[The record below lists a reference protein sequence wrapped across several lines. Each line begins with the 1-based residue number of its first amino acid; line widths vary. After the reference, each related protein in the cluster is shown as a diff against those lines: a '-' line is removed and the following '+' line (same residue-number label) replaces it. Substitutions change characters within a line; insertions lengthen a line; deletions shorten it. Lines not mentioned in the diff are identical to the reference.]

1 MLLAA
6 LNGCQ
11 GGPTRSNEIS
21 TTSAAAP
28 TSGASAPARSP
39 APPVKDQ
46 AAPSK
51 AEVAERLAGIGAGEE
66 REIGAGVFM
75 TMHRVQATEPLG
87 DGWHLARST
96 EGAFSVEMPL
106 PFNDFRTRAR
116 ATDDVELRT
125 HTVGGKTPGR
135 LAFSASCMARRDGK
149 LGPEARAPG
158 SDRSEVKGT
167 PPAAHQRTVDFE
179 DMTCFLIVEAQGP
192 DPLPPEADRLR
203 FLRSLKR
210 TGKPVW

>member
-1 MLLAA
+1 MA
-6 LNGCQ
+6 
-11 GGPTRSNEIS
+11 
-21 TTSAAAP
+21 
-28 TSGASAPARSP
+28 
-39 APPVKDQ
+39 D
-46 AAPSK
+46 
-51 AEVAERLAGIGAGEE
+51 RLAGIGPGEE

-75 TMHRVQATEPLG
+75 VMHRVQATEPLG

-96 EGAFSVEMPL
+96 EGAFSVELPL
-106 PFNDFRTRAR
+106 PFNDFRTRAG
-116 ATDDVELRT
+116 ATEDVELRT

-149 LGPEARAPG
+149 LGPEGRAPG
-158 SDRSEVKGT
+158 RDRLEVKGT

-179 DMTCFLIVEAQGP
+179 DMTCFLIVEAQGS

-203 FLRSLKR
+203 FLRSLER